1 MPTWFRYLLF
11 QIPGWCMA
19 ALVLLLVG
27 HYRMISFLGALICFG
42 AWMLKDLLLYPWL
55 RSAYEISTR
64 TGSKTL
70 IGYKGVAESLLAP
83 DGLIRVRGEL
93 WRAVAI
99 PRDVVIQTGI
109 AVEIIDAN
117 GMTVFVR
124 PLSDDS
130 AIND

>member
-19 ALVLLLVG
+19 ALVLLLLG
-27 HYRMISFLGALICFG
+27 HYRMISFLGALICLG

>member
-1 MPTWFRYLLF
+1 MPTWFRYLMF

-19 ALVLLLVG
+19 ALVLLLLG

-70 IGYKGVAESLLAP
+70 IGYKGVAESSLAP

-99 PRDVVIQTGI
+99 PRDEVIQTGI

-117 GMTVFVR
+117 GMTVSVR

-130 AIND
+130 PIND

>member
-1 MPTWFRYLLF
+1 
-11 QIPGWCMA
+11 MA
-19 ALVLLLVG
+19 ALVLLLLG

-83 DGLIRVRGEL
+83 NGLIRVRGEL

>member
-1 MPTWFRYLLF
+1 MPTWLRYLLF

-19 ALVLLLVG
+19 ALVLLLLG

-55 RSAYEISTR
+55 RSAYEVSTHI
-64 TGSKTL
+64 GSKTL
-70 IGYKGVAESLLAP
+70 IGYKGVAESPLAP
-83 DGLIRVRGEL
+83 EGLIRVRGEL

-130 AIND
+130 ASND

>member
-1 MPTWFRYLLF
+1 
-11 QIPGWCMA
+11 
-19 ALVLLLVG
+19 
-27 HYRMISFLGALICFG
+27 
-42 AWMLKDLLLYPWL
+42 
-55 RSAYEISTR
+55 
-64 TGSKTL
+64 
-70 IGYKGVAESLLAP
+70 VAESSLAP

-99 PRDVVIQTGI
+99 PRDEVIQTGI

-130 AIND
+130 PIND

>member
-1 MPTWFRYLLF
+1 MPTWVRYLMF

-19 ALVLLLVG
+19 ALVLLLLG
-27 HYRMISFLGALICFG
+27 HYRTISFLGALICFG

-70 IGYKGVAESLLAP
+70 IGYKGVAESSLAP

-99 PRDVVIQTGI
+99 PRDEVIQTGI

-130 AIND
+130 PIND